1 MRLCEDAAWP
11 AARIVVPTA
20 YDVVGF
26 VSARKW
32 GPLDRDNRSRDDAY
46 SSGLV
51 HLTVRSCRSKTC
63 RPLLSE
69 IPMKGANKWK
79 GSVNITIREQ

>member
-11 AARIVVPTA
+11 SARIVGPTA
-20 YDVVGF
+20 NDVVDF

-32 GPLDRDNRSRDDAY
+32 GPLDRDRSRDDAY

-51 HLTVRSCRSKTC
+51 HLTVRSC
-63 RPLLSE
+63 
-69 IPMKGANKWK
+69 
-79 GSVNITIREQ
+79 

>member
-11 AARIVVPTA
+11 AARIVGPTE
-20 YDVVGF
+20 YDIVDF
-26 VSARKW
+26 VSAGKW
-32 GPLDRDNRSRDDAY
+32 GPLNHDRSRDDAY